1 MEEHD
6 RYEVLKEICA
16 ARKSTRSFSDRIPP
30 REVIDKI
37 KEIGFTAPY
46 ASGKKNWDILVVEDR
61 ALIDRIAEAAEK
73 KIKGLG
79 ERIRPDFRRA
89 FLEYAKSFTAFRT
102 APIIFVLIFRI
113 AGTLSLIIDE
123 PSREVLDWERDT
135 CTKSISC
142 PAMLI
147 LLAAES
153 LGLGACYMT
162 GALIAEREIGG
173 LIKIGRGRSIG
184 AIIPVGYKRGEN
196 D

>member
-1 MEEHD
+1 MGEMD
-6 RYEVLKEICA
+6 RYEVLKKICA
-16 ARKSTRSFSDRIPP
+16 ARRSTRMFSDRMPP
-30 REVIDKI
+30 REMIDKI
-37 KEIGFTAPY
+37 KEIGLTAPY
-46 ASGKKNWDILVVEDR
+46 ASGKKNWDIMIVDDCE
-61 ALIDRIAEAAEK
+61 LIDRIAEEAEE

-79 ERIRPDFRRA
+79 ELIRPDFRHS
-89 FLEYAKSFTAFRT
+89 FLEYAKSFTTFRT
-102 APIIFVLIFRI
+102 APVIFVLVYRI

-162 GALIAEREIGG
+162 GALIAEKEIGE

-184 AIIPVGYKRGEN
+184 TIIPVGYKRGEN